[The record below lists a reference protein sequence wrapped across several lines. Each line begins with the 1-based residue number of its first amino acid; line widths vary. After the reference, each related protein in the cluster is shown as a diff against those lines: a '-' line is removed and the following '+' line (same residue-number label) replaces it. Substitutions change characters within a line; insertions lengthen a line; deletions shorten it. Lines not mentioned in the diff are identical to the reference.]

1 MDLATVRKAV
11 SRIRANLFK
20 NSNAYSV
27 GMLKS
32 HFKGTGL
39 QFKEH
44 QVYTYGDDIRFIDW
58 KLLAKTRVPFI
69 KTFEEERNVEIVV
82 VIDASP
88 SMYNGFNYV
97 SKLQA
102 AIEICCLIYLLA
114 KETGDFVHALIIK
127 DEVINV
133 PKKAGEE
140 GIAFLI
146 SALERHGLL
155 DDKGRVNLAYMS
167 KEQVPGKKTIGSIL
181 EHIGKRREVVLLS
194 DFNDFIEM
202 EELKR
207 MLHKSHVHCF
217 QLQSPLDEM
226 DTVPYALYSFNSV
239 FGKGRGKLSKTN
251 VKGKNEEIN
260 KLGKRFKKLRI
271 QDRYLEGFIKEML

>member
-1 MDLATVRKAV
+1 MDLVSVRKTV

-20 NSNAYSV
+20 NSNSYSI
-27 GMLKS
+27 GMLRS

-44 QVYTYGDDIRFIDW
+44 QIYTYGDDIRFIDW

-82 VIDASP
+82 VLDTSP
-88 SMYNGFNYV
+88 SMYNGFKNV

-102 AIEICCLIYLLA
+102 SIEICCLIYLLA
-114 KETGDFVHALIIK
+114 KETGDFVHALVIGN
-127 DEVINV
+127 EVINI
-133 PKKAGEE
+133 PKKSGEE

-146 SALERHGLL
+146 SSLERHGIL
-155 DDKGRVNLAYMS
+155 DEKGRVNLNYTAKS
-167 KEQVPGKKTIGSIL
+167 KVENKKAMGSIL
-181 EHIGKRREVVLLS
+181 EHIGKRREIVLLS

-202 EELKR
+202 DDLKR
-207 MLHKSHVHCF
+207 MLFKSHVHCF

-226 DTVPYALYSFNSV
+226 DSVPYAIYSHDPS
-239 FGKGRGKLSKTN
+239 GKSKGKLIKAN
-251 VKGKNEEIN
+251 ILGKNEDLYR
-260 KLGKRFKKLRI
+260 LGKRFKKLKVH
-271 QDRYLEGFIKEML
+271 DRYLEGFIKEML